1 MQKPEAQPEDH
12 NIVGRK
18 PLELA
23 MSKAANSS
31 KIGNSGKDF
40 LGFGGVYRE
49 IGIAA
54 VAAAVRCQHMPVP
67 DDERVASRAPAA
79 SYPDRAR

>member
-1 MQKPEAQPEDH
+1 
-12 NIVGRK
+12 
-18 PLELA
+18 

-40 LGFGGVYRE
+40 LGGGYRE

-54 VAAAVRCQHMPVP
+54 VAAALRCQHMPVP
-67 DDERVASRAPAA
+67 DDERVAPRITDPSL
-79 SYPDRAR
+79 YDRAR